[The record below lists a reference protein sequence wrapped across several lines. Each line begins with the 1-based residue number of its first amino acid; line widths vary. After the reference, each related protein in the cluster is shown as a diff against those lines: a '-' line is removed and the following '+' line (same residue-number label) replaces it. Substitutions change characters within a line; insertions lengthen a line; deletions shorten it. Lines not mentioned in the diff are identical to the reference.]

1 MQTPARSTPMK
12 HARGQWRAWL
22 LTDTP
27 ASPRQAALGRAYR
40 RWRRFSSNPLS
51 MLGLAILLLLIV
63 VAAVGPLC
71 VTQDPFQQVLAERL
85 TPPNAAHWFGTD
97 QLGRDILSRL

>member
-1 MQTPARSTPMK
+1 MEDFAQMKPARTSLRT
-12 HARGQWRAWL
+12 WL

-63 VAAVGPLC
+63 GAAIGPMRVA
-71 VTQDPFQQVLAERL
+71 QDPLQQVLAERL
-85 TPPNAAHWFGTD
+85 TPPGAAHWFGTD
-97 QLGRDILSRL
+97 QLGRDILS

>member
-1 MQTPARSTPMK
+1 MEDFAQMKPARSGLRT
-12 HARGQWRAWL
+12 WL

-51 MLGLAILLLLIV
+51 MLGLAILLLLV
-63 VAAVGPLC
+63 VMLN
-71 VTQDPFQQVLAERL
+71 FR
-85 TPPNAAHWFGTD
+85 
-97 QLGRDILSRL
+97 ILSSRPGRVVQPARDAAPA